1 MSNHKELEVQPQLTE
16 HGFIIDLLG
25 GVTVEL
31 VDLESAGKSAIEYIQ
46 GVLASGESPTLIAV
60 NKDDGDSL
68 RNGIPSAPKPQTD
81 EEKADVKKSIDS
93 GTRITVTKD
102 VPTGSIMIYRQPAA
116 QSMSIMSE
124 LDQLLVDAGIDM
136 PAAPSATQEV
146 GEYLQSLEDTGFF
159 KDDK

>member
-1 MSNHKELEVQPQLTE
+1 MSNHKELAIQPQTTE

-31 VDLESAGKSAIEYIQ
+31 VNLKSAGKSAIDYIHE
-46 GVLASGESPTLIAV
+46 VLASGENPMMIAV
-60 NKDDGDSL
+60 GKDDGDSL
-68 RNGIPSAPKPQTD
+68 RNNIPPAPKPQTD
-81 EEKADVKKSIDS
+81 EEKANVKKSIDS

-102 VPTGSIMIYRQPAA
+102 VPTGSIMIYRKPAA

-124 LDQLLVDAGIDM
+124 LDQLFVDAGIDM

-146 GEYLQSLEDTGFF
+146 GEYLQNLEDTGFF